1 MLVWSYPLNL
11 ARQMDLVRMLLAGG
25 LLVIVGGV
33 LGYLLARRHGREL
46 WSAREGGNP
55 YRRTAKK
62 VPPETS
68 K

>member
-1 MLVWSYPLNL
+1 
-11 ARQMDLVRMLLAGG
+11 MDLVRMLLAGG